1 MKCRGE
7 EGVLRGEVLNVW
19 GGEEGVLRG
28 KVLNVWGREGWGV
41 ERGDAECVRKG
52 GVGC

>member
-19 GGEEGVLRG
+19 GGEGG
-28 KVLNVWGREGWGV
+28 SV
-41 ERGDAECVRKG
+41 ERGGAECVRRG
-52 GVGC
+52 GRGG